1 MKWYF
6 LVWRRH
12 KRHILLGGDGDPRVL
27 WWQESPVLV
36 PGDRR
41 PGEHLVGHLQ
51 HQDLT
56 FFSQQRFHLAAELQ
70 PPSRDNLFWVAG
82 LQHRGSHCKG
92 GISTKDWCWGW
103 CVCVVMWTFAR
114 TNVFDNDNFSLP
126 MVVPSPIAKITFLTT
141 SPIWI
146 SFSLHVKSLASN
158 SICSPQK

>member
-1 MKWYF
+1 MRWYF

-56 FFSQQRFHLAAELQ
+56 FFLSNDSTLQLSFSLRPATTFFEWPAFNTGAATAKE
-70 PPSRDNLFWVAG
+70 
-82 LQHRGSHCKG
+82 GSAQK
-92 GISTKDWCWGW
+92 TDAEDD
-103 CVCVVMWTFAR
+103 VCVLSFAR